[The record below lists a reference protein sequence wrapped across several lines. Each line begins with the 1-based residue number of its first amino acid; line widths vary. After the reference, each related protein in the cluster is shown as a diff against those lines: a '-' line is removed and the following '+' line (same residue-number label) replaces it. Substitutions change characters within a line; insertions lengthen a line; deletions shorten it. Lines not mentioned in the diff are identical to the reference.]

1 MFLKACHALLRMM
14 LVALVFQFGN
24 LAKVGMRK
32 RYDDKYENQQKL
44 PKMDNHLKQKLK
56 RTLDYRP
63 RIPLDDSLSY
73 KLSLNGKF
81 QPVSH
86 VPTINLSRDVHNSS
100 KSPKPCFTI
109 CS

>member
-1 MFLKACHALLRMM
+1 MFIKAIHALRVM
-14 LVALVFQFGN
+14 LLALVFQFGN
-24 LAKVGMRK
+24 PAKVGMRK
-32 RYDDKYENQQKL
+32 RYDKYENQRKL
-44 PKMDNHLKQKLK
+44 PKRDNHLKQKLK
-56 RTLDYRP
+56 QTLDHRP